1 MTMGNSFYDFLV
13 MALGL
18 LFLEWTVPVQVQ
30 NLSSKAFAR
39 GVSHSSFF
47 NSAFRKTLPVRLIL
61 IFFLAVLF
69 AVVNVFSKNT
79 DTQVAV
85 FVLVFVAYGAVMIA
99 HMAIAEKFARQA
111 VKAAAKDDD
120 NKGLGSE

>member
-1 MTMGNSFYDFLV
+1 
-13 MALGL
+13 
-18 LFLEWTVPVQVQ
+18 
-30 NLSSKAFAR
+30 
-39 GVSHSSFF
+39 
-47 NSAFRKTLPVRLIL
+47 
-61 IFFLAVLF
+61 
-69 AVVNVFSKNT
+69 VFSKNT